1 MDCYCCDVKKKKGTV
16 IVQKA
21 TGRERAGRERV
32 HLCVQSILI
41 K

>member
-1 MDCYCCDVKKKKGTV
+1 MDCYCCDVKKKGTA